1 MSDTKP
7 ELEKASTVPV
17 GQPRDT
23 QSASSPRHPSSSPQP
38 SSPTSTTKSLPS
50 KAPAH
55 PSAEDTTSRRKR
67 EREGSL
73 EPSQLTPSK
82 AAEAIPA
89 KKNRLE
95 DSLQEEEDDDVPS
108 HPVETDKVGH
118 IRKKVDELSTK
129 ELELKSAEKTSDVAS
144 TASADETKQDS
155 ASDATPAPAP
165 PTEIKP
171 QPTASDAQ
179 DKSTEPQSS
188 KASQDLPARTQPTFS
203 SFSSKSSPFSSVPS
217 SSGSS
222 SATASKSGFSA
233 FAARSAS
240 PLGAAGIK
248 PSSLGSS
255 IGGHHDEN
263 GSASPLSG
271 STVSAPPTS
280 KPIVKGSSF
289 GFGAFAGASPLAKSK
304 ASSPATSEKQTE
316 TPPPT
321 DDKASFTQKLLSQN
335 DDASAASETKT
346 KPLLEAT
353 ETETKTGEEDE
364 ESIHSIRAKLYTMA
378 PDQSW
383 KERGT
388 GTLRVNVPKYSS
400 DKRPARLV
408 MRADGILRV
417 ILNVPLF
424 KGMKCE
430 LQEKFIRIVALEDTK
445 PVHYAIKLSNPNNAA
460 ALMDVLDEFVVSA
473 DQSSQA

>member
-1 MSDTKP
+1 MTDTNP
-7 ELEKASTVPV
+7 ELEQASVAQV
-17 GQPRDT
+17 EQSRDS
-23 QSASSPRHPSSSPQP
+23 QSTSSPRQQSSSPQP
-38 SSPTSTTKSLPS
+38 SSPTSTTNTLPS
-50 KAPAH
+50 KAPAQS
-55 PSAEDTTSRRKR
+55 SAEDTTSRRKR

-82 AAEAIPA
+82 ATEANPA
-89 KKNRLE
+89 KKNRVE
-95 DSLQEEEDDDVPS
+95 DSLQEEDDDDAPS

-129 ELELKSAEKTSDVAS
+129 ELELK
-144 TASADETKQDS
+144 TAGN
-155 ASDATPAPAP
+155 ASDAAVAEREQDAASSALAQPAPATDP
-165 PTEIKP
+165 KP
-171 QPTASDAQ
+171 QFATSSAQEKTA
-179 DKSTEPQSS
+179 EPQAS
-188 KASQDLPARTQPTFS
+188 KATQDPPVRTQPTFS

-222 SATASKSGFSA
+222 SASATKTGFSA
-233 FAARSAS
+233 FAAKSS
-240 PLGAAGIK
+240 GIK

-263 GSASPLSG
+263 GSASPLAG
-271 STVSAPPTS
+271 TAASAAQSS

-289 GFGAFAGASPLAKSK
+289 GFGAFAGASPLAKPK
-304 ASSPATSEKQTE
+304 AASPAATEKQAE
-316 TPPPT
+316 KPEST
-321 DDKASFTQKLLSQN
+321 DDKASFTEKLLSQN
-335 DDASAASETKT
+335 DDASAASESKS

-364 ESIHSIRAKLYTMA
+364 KSIHSIRAKLYTMA

-388 GTLRVNVPKYSS
+388 GTLRVNVPKLSS

-430 LQEKFIRIVALEDTK
+430 LHEKFVRIVALEDTK

-473 DQSSQA
+473 DQFSQA